1 MALIVEFICELPN
14 GVHARPASHVE
25 TLCNTFSSQI
35 EWHNLRTDR
44 KGNAKS
50 ALALIG
56 TDTLAGDNCQLLIS
70 GADEQEAHQRLSQ
83 WLRDEFPHCDAP
95 LAEVK
100 SDELEP
106 LPVSLT
112 NLNPQIIRARTVCSG
127 SAGGILTPISSLD
140 LNALGNLP
148 AAKGVDAEQSALE
161 NGLTLVLKNIE
172 FRLLDSDG
180 ATSAILEAHR
190 SLAGDTSLREHLL
203 AGVSAGLSCAEAI
216 VTSANHFCEEFARS
230 SSSYLQE
237 RALDVRDVCFQLLQ
251 QIYGE
256 QRFPAPGKL
265 TQPAICM
272 ADELTPSQFLE
283 LDKNHLKGL
292 LLKSGGTTSH
302 TVILARS
309 FNIPTLVGVDIDALT
324 PWQHQ
329 TIYIDG
335 NAGAIVVEPGEAV
348 ARYYQQ
354 EARVQDALRE
364 QQRVW
369 LTQQARTADG
379 IRIEIAAN
387 IAHSVE
393 AQAAFG
399 NGAEGVGLFRTE
411 MLYMDRTSA
420 PGESE
425 LYNIFCQA
433 LESANGRSII
443 VRTMDIGGDKP
454 VDYQQEARVQDA
466 LREQQRVWLTQQART
481 ADGIRIEIAANI
493 AHSVEAQAAFGNGAE
508 GVGLFRTEMLYM
520 DRTSAPGE
528 SELYNIFC
536 QALESANGRS
546 IIVRTMDIGGD
557 KPVDYLNIPAEAN
570 PFLGYRAVRIYEEYA
585 SLFTTQ
591 LRSILRASAH
601 GSLKIMI
608 PMISSM
614 EEILWVKE
622 KLAEAKQQ
630 LRNEHIP
637 FDEKIQLGIMLE
649 VPSVMFII
657 DQCCEEIDFFSIG
670 SNDLT
675 QYLLAVDRDNAKVT
689 RHYNS
694 LNPAFLRA
702 LDYAVQAVHRQ
713 GKWIGLCGELG
724 AKGSVLP
731 LLVGLGLDELS
742 MSAPSIP
749 AAKARMAQLDSR
761 ECRKLLNQAMACRT
775 SLEVEHL
782 LAQFRMTQQDAPL
795 VTAECIT
802 LESDWRSKEEV
813 LKGMTDNLLLAG
825 RCRYPRKLEAD
836 LWAREAV
843 FSTGLG
849 FSFAIPHSKSEH
861 IEQSTISVARL
872 QAPVRWGDDEA
883 QFIIML
889 TLNKHAAGDQ
899 HMRIFSRLARRIM
912 HEEFRNALVNAASA
926 DAIASLLQHELEL

>member
-1 MALIVEFICELPN
+1 MALIVEFTCELPN

-25 TLCNTFSSQI
+25 TLCNTFASKI
-35 EWHNLRTDR
+35 EWHNLRNDR
-44 KGNAKS
+44 KGDAKS
-50 ALALIG
+50 ALALIS
-56 TDTLAGDNCQLLIS
+56 TDTLSGDTCRLTIA
-70 GADEQEAHQRLSQ
+70 GADEQHARQQLQQ
-83 WLRDEFPHCDAP
+83 WLKEEFPHCDAP
-95 LAEVK
+95 LAAAVSTELDVLPESLTRLNPTLFRALPVCGGSANGMLTLMTSLELSQLTDLPEARSKDDEQAALDNGLMLLVK
-100 SDELEP
+100 SIAL
-106 LPVSLT
+106 
-112 NLNPQIIRARTVCSG
+112 RA
-127 SAGGILTPISSLD
+127 
-140 LNALGNLP
+140 
-148 AAKGVDAEQSALE
+148 
-161 NGLTLVLKNIE
+161 
-172 FRLLDSDG
+172 LDSDST
-180 ATSAILEAHR
+180 TSAILEAHR
-190 SLAGDTSLREHLL
+190 SLATDISLRQHLL
-203 AGVSAGLSCAEAI
+203 AGIAQGLSCAQAVI
-216 VTSANHFCEEFARS
+216 DTATHFCADFSRS
-230 SSSYLQE
+230 SSAYLQE
-237 RALDVRDVCFQLLQ
+237 RALDVRDVCYQLLQ
-251 QIYGE
+251 HIYGE
-256 QRFPAPGKL
+256 QRFPAPGQL
-265 TQPAICM
+265 TQPAICL
-272 ADELTPSQFLE
+272 ADELTPGQFLE
-283 LDKNHLKGL
+283 LDKTLLKGL

-309 FNIPTLVGVDIDALT
+309 FNIPTLVAVDSEALL
-324 PWQHQ
+324 PWRNQPVF
-329 TIYIDG
+329 IDG
-335 NAGAIVVEPGEAV
+335 NAGAVVVNASEAV
-348 ARYYQQ
+348 SRYYQQ
-354 EARVQDALRE
+354 EQRIQAALRE

-369 LTQQARTADG
+369 LDREARTSDG
-379 IRIEIAAN
+379 MRIDVAAN
-387 IAHSVE
+387 IAHAVE
-393 AQAAFG
+393 AEAAFG
-399 NGAEGVGLFRTE
+399 NGAEGIGLFRTE
-411 MLYMDRTSA
+411 MLYMDRASA
-420 PGESE
+420 PCENE

-433 LESANGRSII
+433 LE
-443 VRTMDIGGDKP
+443 
-454 VDYQQEARVQDA
+454 
-466 LREQQRVWLTQQART
+466 
-481 ADGIRIEIAANI
+481 
-493 AHSVEAQAAFGNGAE
+493 H
-508 GVGLFRTEMLYM
+508 
-520 DRTSAPGE
+520 
-528 SELYNIFC
+528 
-536 QALESANGRS
+536 ANGRS

-557 KPVDYLNIPAEAN
+557 KPVDYLNIPAENN

-585 SLFTTQ
+585 VLFTTQ
-591 LRSILRASAH
+591 LRAILRASAH

-630 LRNEHIP
+630 LRGEHIP
-637 FDEKIQLGIMLE
+637 FDEKIPLGIMLE

-702 LDYAVQAVHRQ
+702 LDYAVQAVHRM

-749 AAKARMAQLDSR
+749 ATKARLAQLDSR
-761 ECRKLLNQAMACRT
+761 ACRQLLNRAMSCRT

-782 LAQFRMTQQDAPL
+782 LAQFRMNQQDTPL
-795 VTAECIT
+795 ITPRCIS
-802 LESDWRSKEEV
+802 LDNDWRSKEEV
-813 LKGMTDNLLLAG
+813 MKGMTDNLLLAS

-872 QAPVRWGDDEA
+872 PAPVQWGDEEA

-912 HEEFRNALVNAASA
+912 HEDFRSALVNATSE
-926 DAIASLLQHELEL
+926 DAVASLLQHELEL

>member
-1 MALIVEFICELPN
+1 MALVVEFTCELPN

-25 TLCNTFSSQI
+25 TLCNTFISQI

-56 TDTLAGDNCQLLIS
+56 TDTLAGDACRLVIH
-70 GADEQEAHQRLSQ
+70 GEDEQSAHQQLEQ
-83 WLRDEFPHCDAP
+83 WLREEFPHCDAP
-95 LAEVK
+95 LAEALNT
-100 SDELEP
+100 ELDP
-106 LPVSLT
+106 LPESLT
-112 NLNPQIIRARTVCSG
+112 RLNPTLFRALPVCSG
-127 SAGGILTPISSLD
+127 SAQGVLTLLTSLD
-140 LNALGNLP
+140 LNALTDLP
-148 AAKGVDAEQSALE
+148 DAKNVEEEQSALD
-161 NGLTLVLKNIE
+161 NGLTLLVKNIE
-172 FRLLDSDG
+172 LRALDSEST
-180 ATSAILEAHR
+180 ASAILDAHR
-190 SLAGDTSLREHLL
+190 SLATDTSLRQHLL
-203 AGVSAGLSCAEAI
+203 AGVSQGLSCAQAI
-216 VTSANHFCEEFARS
+216 IATANHFCDAFSRS
-230 SSSYLQE
+230 SSNYLQE
-237 RALDVRDVCFQLLQ
+237 RVLDVRDVCYQLLQ
-251 QIYGE
+251 HIYGE
-256 QRFPAPGKL
+256 QRFPAPGQL
-265 TQPAICM
+265 TQPTVCL
-272 ADELTPSQFLE
+272 ADDLTPGQFLE
-283 LDKNHLKGL
+283 LDKTLLKGL

-309 FNIPTLVGVDIDALT
+309 FNIPTLVGVDSEGLLQWHNQ
-324 PWQHQ
+324 PVFV
-329 TIYIDG
+329 DG
-335 NAGAIVVEPGEAV
+335 NAGAVVVNASDAV
-348 ARYYQQ
+348 VRYYQQ
-354 EARVQDALRE
+354 EARVQQAIRE
-364 QQRVW
+364 QQRIW
-369 LTQQARTADG
+369 LDREARTSDG
-379 IRIEIAAN
+379 LRIEIAAN
-387 IAHSVE
+387 IAHAVE
-393 AQAAFG
+393 AVAAFG

-420 PGESE
+420 PGENE

-433 LESANGRSII
+433 LESANERSII

-454 VDYQQEARVQDA
+454 VE
-466 LREQQRVWLTQQART
+466 
-481 ADGIRIEIAANI
+481 
-493 AHSVEAQAAFGNGAE
+493 
-508 GVGLFRTEMLYM
+508 
-520 DRTSAPGE
+520 
-528 SELYNIFC
+528 
-536 QALESANGRS
+536 
-546 IIVRTMDIGGD
+546 
-557 KPVDYLNIPAEAN
+557 YLNIPAENN

-585 SLFTTQ
+585 TLFTTQ
-591 LRSILRASAH
+591 LRAILRASAH
-601 GSLKIMI
+601 GNLKIMI

-630 LRNEHIP
+630 LRTEHIP
-637 FDEKIQLGIMLE
+637 FDEKIPLGIMLE

-742 MSAPSIP
+742 MGSPAIP
-749 AAKARMAQLDSR
+749 ATKARLAQLDSR
-761 ECRKLLNQAMACRT
+761 ACRQLLNQAMACRT

-782 LAQFRMTQQDAPL
+782 LAQFRMNQQDTPL
-795 VTAECIT
+795 VTPRCIS
-802 LESDWRSKEEV
+802 LDNDWNSKEEV
-813 LKGMTDNLLLAG
+813 MKGMTDNLLLAG

-872 QAPVRWGDDEA
+872 KAPVMWGDEEA

-912 HEEFRNALVNAASA
+912 HEDFRNALVNASSGE
-926 DAIASLLQHELEL
+926 AIASLLQHELEL

>member
-1 MALIVEFICELPN
+1 MAQVVEFICTLPN
-14 GVHARPASHVE
+14 GVHARPASLVE
-25 TLCNTFSSQI
+25 TLCNTYSSAI
-35 EWHNLRTDR
+35 EWRNLRSER
-44 KGNAKS
+44 SGNAKS
-50 ALALIG
+50 ALAIIG
-56 TDTLAGDNCQLLIS
+56 TDTLTGDACQLRIE
-70 GADEQEAHQRLSQ
+70 GPDEAHAQQKLSA
-83 WLRDEFPHCDAP
+83 WFRDEFPHCDAP
-95 LAEVK
+95 LEHANLQE
-100 SDELEP
+100 SDA
-106 LPVSLT
+106 LPESLT
-112 NLNPQIIRARTVCSG
+112 HLNPTLIRARSVCSG
-127 SAGGILTPISSLD
+127 SAGGVLTAITA
-140 LNALGNLP
+140 LNLGTLSNLP
-148 AAKGVDAEQSALE
+148 ATLPQEEEQAALD
-161 NGLTLVLKNIE
+161 NGLTLLVKTLAL
-172 FRLLDSDG
+172 RQLDSDST
-180 ATSAILEAHR
+180 TSAILDAHR
-190 SLAGDTSLREHLL
+190 SLATDSSLRQHLL
-203 AGVSAGLSCAEAI
+203 RGITEGLSCAEAI
-216 VTSANHFCEEFARS
+216 IRSAQHFSETFAQS

-237 RALDVRDVCFQLLQ
+237 RVLDVTDVCYQLLQ

-256 QRFPAPGKL
+256 IRFPAPGQL
-265 TQPAICM
+265 TQSSICM
-272 ADELTPSQFLE
+272 ADELTPGQFLE
-283 LDKNHLKGL
+283 LDKNLLKGL
-292 LLKSGGTTSH
+292 ILQSGGTTSH

-309 FNIPTLVGVDIDALT
+309 FNIPTLVGVDIPALSR
-324 PWQHQ
+324 WQNQ
-329 TIYIDG
+329 PAWLDG
-335 NAGAIVVEPGEAV
+335 NTGSVVVEPTQAIN
-348 ARYYQQ
+348 RYYEQ
-354 EARVQDALRE
+354 EARVQAALRE
-364 QQRVW
+364 QQSVW
-369 LTQQARTADG
+369 LEKEARSADG
-379 IRIEIAAN
+379 IRLEVAAN
-387 IAHSVE
+387 IAHAVE

-399 NGAEGVGLFRTE
+399 NGAEAVGLFRTE

-420 PGESE
+420 PSEDE
-425 LYNIFCQA
+425 LYNLFCQA
-433 LESANGRSII
+433 LESAR
-443 VRTMDIGGDKP
+443 
-454 VDYQQEARVQDA
+454 
-466 LREQQRVWLTQQART
+466 
-481 ADGIRIEIAANI
+481 
-493 AHSVEAQAAFGNGAE
+493 
-508 GVGLFRTEMLYM
+508 
-520 DRTSAPGE
+520 
-528 SELYNIFC
+528 
-536 QALESANGRS
+536 GRS

-557 KPVDYLNIPAEAN
+557 KPVDYLNIPAENN

-585 SLFTTQ
+585 ALFTTQ

-601 GSLKIMI
+601 GKLKIMI

-630 LRNEHIP
+630 LRSAQIP
-637 FDEKIQLGIMLE
+637 FDEKIPLGIMLE

-702 LDYAVQAVHRQ
+702 LDFAVQAVHRQ

-731 LLVGLGLDELS
+731 LLVGLGLDEIS
-742 MSAPSIP
+742 MSAPAIP
-749 AAKARMAQLDSR
+749 ATKARLAQLDSR
-761 ECRKLLNQAMACRT
+761 ACRQLLNQAMACRT

-782 LAQFRMTQQDAPL
+782 LAQFRMAQQDAPL
-795 VTAECIT
+795 IAASCIS
-802 LESDWRSKEEV
+802 LDNDWQSKEEV

-872 QAPVRWGDDEA
+872 PEPVQWGEEEA

-912 HEEFRNALVNAASA
+912 HQEFRHALVNAASPE
-926 DAIASLLQHELEL
+926 AIASLLQHELEL

>member
-1 MALIVEFICELPN
+1 MTQVVEFVCELPN

-25 TLCNTFSSQI
+25 TLCNTFASQI
-35 EWHNLRTDR
+35 EWHNLRSDR
-44 KGNAKS
+44 KGDAKS

-56 TDTLAGDNCQLLIS
+56 TDTLTGDACRLLIT
-70 GADEQEAHQRLSQ
+70 GADELNAHQRLTQ
-83 WLRDEFPHCDAP
+83 WLKEEFPHCDAP
-95 LAEVK
+95 LAAAI
-100 SDELEP
+100 STDLDP
-106 LPVSLT
+106 LPESLT
-112 NLNPQIIRARTVCSG
+112 RLNPTLFRALPVCSG
-127 SAGGILTPISSLD
+127 SDRGVLTLLTSLD
-140 LNALGNLP
+140 LNALTSLP
-148 AAKGVDAEQSALE
+148 AAKSREEEQSSLDQ
-161 NGLTLVLKNIE
+161 GLTLLVKSIE
-172 FRLLDSDG
+172 LRALDSDST
-180 ATSAILEAHR
+180 ASAILEAHR
-190 SLAGDTSLREHLL
+190 SLATDTSLRQHLL
-203 AGVSAGLSCAEAI
+203 AGVNQGLSCAQAI
-216 VTSANHFCEEFARS
+216 IATANHFCTEFSRS

-237 RALDVRDVCFQLLQ
+237 RVLDVRDVCYQLLQ

-256 QRFPAPGKL
+256 QRFPAPGQL
-265 TQPAICM
+265 TQPSVCLAE
-272 ADELTPSQFLE
+272 DLTPGQFLE
-283 LDKNHLKGL
+283 LDKTLLKGL

-309 FNIPTLVGVDIDALT
+309 FNIPTLVGVDSDSLLSWRDQ
-324 PWQHQ
+324 PVF
-329 TIYIDG
+329 IDG
-335 NAGAIVVEPGEAV
+335 NAGAVVVNASPAV

-354 EARVQDALRE
+354 EQAVQKALRE
-364 QQRVW
+364 QQSVW
-369 LTQQARTADG
+369 LDREARTADG
-379 IRIEIAAN
+379 LRIEIAAN
-387 IAHSVE
+387 IAHSAE

-399 NGAEGVGLFRTE
+399 NGAEAVGLFRTE
-411 MLYMDRTSA
+411 MLYMDRASA
-420 PGESE
+420 PCENE

-433 LESANGRSII
+433 LESTNGRSII

-454 VDYQQEARVQDA
+454 VE
-466 LREQQRVWLTQQART
+466 
-481 ADGIRIEIAANI
+481 
-493 AHSVEAQAAFGNGAE
+493 
-508 GVGLFRTEMLYM
+508 
-520 DRTSAPGE
+520 
-528 SELYNIFC
+528 
-536 QALESANGRS
+536 
-546 IIVRTMDIGGD
+546 
-557 KPVDYLNIPAEAN
+557 YLNIPAENN

-585 SLFTTQ
+585 ALFTTQ
-591 LRSILRASAH
+591 LRAILRASAH

-630 LRNEHIP
+630 LRAEHIP
-637 FDEKIQLGIMLE
+637 FEEKIPLGIMLE

-702 LDYAVQAVHRQ
+702 LDFAVQAVHRQ

-742 MSAPSIP
+742 MGSPSIP
-749 AAKARMAQLDSR
+749 ATKARLAQLDSR
-761 ECRKLLNQAMACRT
+761 ACRQLLNQAMACRT

-782 LAQFRMTQQDAPL
+782 LAQFRMNQQDTPL
-795 VTAECIT
+795 VTPRCIS
-802 LESDWRSKEEV
+802 LDNDWSSKEEV
-813 LKGMTDNLLLAG
+813 MKGMTDKLLLAG

-872 QAPVRWGDDEA
+872 KAPVQWGDEEA

-912 HEEFRNALVNAASA
+912 HEDFRNALVNASSEE
-926 DAIASLLQHELEL
+926 AIAALLQRELEL

>member
-1 MALIVEFICELPN
+1 VL
-14 GVHARPASHVE
+14 
-25 TLCNTFSSQI
+25 TL
-35 EWHNLRTDR
+35 
-44 KGNAKS
+44 
-50 ALALIG
+50 LA
-56 TDTLAGDNCQLLIS
+56 
-70 GADEQEAHQRLSQ
+70 
-83 WLRDEFPHCDAP
+83 
-95 LAEVK
+95 
-100 SDELEP
+100 
-106 LPVSLT
+106 
-112 NLNPQIIRARTVCSG
+112 
-127 SAGGILTPISSLD
+127 SLD
-140 LNALGNLP
+140 LNALSDLP
-148 AAKGVDAEQSALE
+148 EAKDEGDEQLALD
-161 NGLTLVLKNIE
+161 NGLTLLVKNIE
-172 FRLLDSDG
+172 LRALDSDST
-180 ATSAILEAHR
+180 ASAILEAHR
-190 SLAGDTSLREHLL
+190 SLATDTSLRQHLL
-203 AGVSAGLSCAEAI
+203 SGVNRGLSCAQAI
-216 VTSANHFCEEFARS
+216 IATANHFCDTFSRS
-230 SSSYLQE
+230 SSTYLQE
-237 RALDVRDVCFQLLQ
+237 RVLDVRDVCYQLLQ
-251 QIYGE
+251 HIYGE
-256 QRFPAPGKL
+256 ARFPSPGQL
-265 TQPAICM
+265 TQPSVCL
-272 ADELTPSQFLE
+272 ADDLTPGQFLE
-283 LDKNHLKGL
+283 LDKTLLKGL

-309 FNIPTLVGVDIDALT
+309 FNIPTLVGVDNESLLQ
-324 PWQHQ
+324 WRNQSVF
-329 TIYIDG
+329 IDG
-335 NAGAIVVEPGEAV
+335 NAGAVVVDASDAV
-348 ARYYQQ
+348 ARYYRQ
-354 EARVQDALRE
+354 EARVQQALRE
-364 QQRVW
+364 QQGIW
-369 LTQQARTADG
+369 LDREARTADG
-379 IRIEIAAN
+379 LRVEIAAN
-387 IAHSVE
+387 IAHAVE
-393 AQAAFG
+393 AQAAFE

-411 MLYMDRTSA
+411 MLYMDRSSA
-420 PGESE
+420 PGENE

-454 VDYQQEARVQDA
+454 VE
-466 LREQQRVWLTQQART
+466 
-481 ADGIRIEIAANI
+481 
-493 AHSVEAQAAFGNGAE
+493 
-508 GVGLFRTEMLYM
+508 
-520 DRTSAPGE
+520 
-528 SELYNIFC
+528 
-536 QALESANGRS
+536 
-546 IIVRTMDIGGD
+546 
-557 KPVDYLNIPAEAN
+557 YLKIPAENN

-585 SLFTTQ
+585 VLFTTQ
-591 LRSILRASAH
+591 LRAILRASAH

-630 LRNEHIP
+630 LRAEHIP
-637 FDEKIQLGIMLE
+637 FDEKIPLGIMLE

-742 MSAPSIP
+742 MGSPAIP
-749 AAKARMAQLDSR
+749 ATKARLAQLDSR
-761 ECRKLLNQAMACRT
+761 ACRQLLNQAMACRT

-782 LAQFRMTQQDAPL
+782 LAQFRMNQQDTPL
-795 VTAECIT
+795 VTPRCIS
-802 LESDWRSKEEV
+802 LDNDWNSKEEV
-813 LKGMTDNLLLAG
+813 MKGMTDNLLLAG

-872 QAPVRWGDDEA
+872 KAPVMWGDEEA

-912 HEEFRNALVNAASA
+912 HEDFRNALVNASSGE
-926 DAIASLLQHELEL
+926 AIASLLQHELEL

>member
-1 MALIVEFICELPN
+1 MTNRISRLKTALFANTREISLERALLYT
-14 GVHARPASHVE
+14 ASHRQTEGEPVILRRAKATAYILEHVE
-25 TLCNTFSSQI
+25 ISIRDEELIAGNRTVKPRAGIMSPEMDPYWLLKELDQFPTRPQDRFAISEEDKRIYREELFPYWEKRSMKDFINGQMTDEVKAATNTQIFSINQTDKGQGHIIIDYPRLLNHGLGELVAQMQQHCQQQPENHFYQAALLLLEASQKHI
-35 EWHNLRTDR
+35 LRYAELAETMAANCTDAQRREELLTIAEISRHNAQHKPQTFWQ
-44 KGNAKS
+44 A
-50 ALALIG
+50 
-56 TDTLAGDNCQLLIS
+56 CQLFWYMNIILQY
-70 GADEQEAHQRLSQ
+70 EQEAHQRLSQ

-216 VTSANHFCEEFARS
+216 VASANHFCEEFSRS

-324 PWQHQ
+324 PWQQQ

-348 ARYYQQ
+348 ARY
-354 EARVQDALRE
+354 
-364 QQRVW
+364 
-369 LTQQARTADG
+369 
-379 IRIEIAAN
+379 
-387 IAHSVE
+387 
-393 AQAAFG
+393 
-399 NGAEGVGLFRTE
+399 
-411 MLYMDRTSA
+411 
-420 PGESE
+420 
-425 LYNIFCQA
+425 
-433 LESANGRSII
+433 
-443 VRTMDIGGDKP
+443 
-454 VDYQQEARVQDA
+454 YQQEARVQDA

-622 KLAEAKQQ
+622 KLAEAKQWIK
-630 LRNEHIP
+630 RP
-637 FDEKIQLGIMLE
+637 F
-649 VPSVMFII
+649 
-657 DQCCEEIDFFSIG
+657 
-670 SNDLT
+670 
-675 QYLLAVDRDNAKVT
+675 
-689 RHYNS
+689 
-694 LNPAFLRA
+694 
-702 LDYAVQAVHRQ
+702 
-713 GKWIGLCGELG
+713 
-724 AKGSVLP
+724 
-731 LLVGLGLDELS
+731 
-742 MSAPSIP
+742 
-749 AAKARMAQLDSR
+749 
-761 ECRKLLNQAMACRT
+761 
-775 SLEVEHL
+775 
-782 LAQFRMTQQDAPL
+782 
-795 VTAECIT
+795 
-802 LESDWRSKEEV
+802 
-813 LKGMTDNLLLAG
+813 
-825 RCRYPRKLEAD
+825 
-836 LWAREAV
+836 
-843 FSTGLG
+843 TGL
-849 FSFAIPHSKSEH
+849 
-861 IEQSTISVARL
+861 L
-872 QAPVRWGDDEA
+872 
-883 QFIIML
+883 
-889 TLNKHAAGDQ
+889 
-899 HMRIFSRLARRIM
+899 
-912 HEEFRNALVNAASA
+912 
-926 DAIASLLQHELEL
+926 

>member
-1 MALIVEFICELPN
+1 MTQVVEFVCELPN

-25 TLCNTFSSQI
+25 TLCNTFASQI
-35 EWHNLRTDR
+35 EWHNLRSDR
-44 KGNAKS
+44 KGDAKS

-56 TDTLAGDNCQLLIS
+56 TDTLTGDACRLVIT
-70 GADEQEAHQRLSQ
+70 GADELNAQQRLAQ
-83 WLRDEFPHCDAP
+83 WLKEEFPHCDAP
-95 LAEVK
+95 LAAAI
-100 SDELEP
+100 STDLDP
-106 LPVSLT
+106 LPESLT
-112 NLNPQIIRARTVCSG
+112 RLNPTLFRALPVCSG
-127 SAGGILTPISSLD
+127 SDRGVLTLLTSLD
-140 LNALGNLP
+140 LNALTSLP
-148 AAKGVDAEQSALE
+148 AAKSREEEQSSLDQ
-161 NGLTLVLKNIE
+161 GLTLLVKSIE
-172 FRLLDSDG
+172 LRALDSDST
-180 ATSAILEAHR
+180 ASAILEAHR
-190 SLAGDTSLREHLL
+190 SLATDTTLRQHLL
-203 AGVSAGLSCAEAI
+203 AGVNQGLSCAQAVI
-216 VTSANHFCEEFARS
+216 ATANHFCAEFSRS

-237 RALDVRDVCFQLLQ
+237 RVLDVRDVCYQLLQ

-256 QRFPAPGKL
+256 ERFPAPGQL
-265 TQPAICM
+265 TQPSVCL
-272 ADELTPSQFLE
+272 ADDLTPGQFLE
-283 LDKNHLKGL
+283 LDKTLLKGL

-309 FNIPTLVGVDIDALT
+309 FNIPTLVGVDSDSLLSWRDQ
-324 PWQHQ
+324 PVF
-329 TIYIDG
+329 IDG
-335 NAGAIVVEPGEAV
+335 NAGAVVVNAGPAV

-354 EARVQDALRE
+354 EQAVQEALRE
-364 QQRVW
+364 QQSVW
-369 LTQQARTADG
+369 LDREARTADG
-379 IRIEIAAN
+379 LRIEIAAN
-387 IAHSVE
+387 IAHSAE

-411 MLYMDRTSA
+411 MLYMDRASA
-420 PGESE
+420 PCENE

-454 VDYQQEARVQDA
+454 VE
-466 LREQQRVWLTQQART
+466 
-481 ADGIRIEIAANI
+481 
-493 AHSVEAQAAFGNGAE
+493 
-508 GVGLFRTEMLYM
+508 
-520 DRTSAPGE
+520 
-528 SELYNIFC
+528 
-536 QALESANGRS
+536 
-546 IIVRTMDIGGD
+546 
-557 KPVDYLNIPAEAN
+557 YLNIPAENN

-585 SLFTTQ
+585 ALFTTQ
-591 LRSILRASAH
+591 LRAILRASAH

-630 LRNEHIP
+630 LRAEHIP
-637 FDEKIQLGIMLE
+637 FEEKIPLGIMLE

-702 LDYAVQAVHRQ
+702 LDFAVQAVHRQ

-742 MSAPSIP
+742 MGSPSIP
-749 AAKARMAQLDSR
+749 ATKARLAQLDSR
-761 ECRKLLNQAMACRT
+761 ACRQLLNQAMACRT

-782 LAQFRMTQQDAPL
+782 LAQFRMNQQDTPL
-795 VTAECIT
+795 VTPRCIS
-802 LESDWRSKEEV
+802 LDNDWASKEEV
-813 LKGMTDNLLLAG
+813 MKGMTDKLLLAG

-872 QAPVRWGDDEA
+872 KAPVQWGDEEA

-912 HEEFRNALVNAASA
+912 HEDFRNALVNASSEE
-926 DAIASLLQHELEL
+926 AIAALLQRELEL

>member
-1 MALIVEFICELPN
+1 MALVVEFTCELPN

-35 EWHNLRTDR
+35 EWHNLRTGR
-44 KGNAKS
+44 KADARS

-56 TDTLAGDNCQLLIS
+56 TDTLAGDACRLVIQ
-70 GADEQEAHQRLSQ
+70 GEDEQNAHQQLEHWIRE
-83 WLRDEFPHCDAP
+83 EFPHCDSP
-95 LAEVK
+95 LAETITT
-100 SDELEP
+100 ELDP
-106 LPVSLT
+106 LPESLT
-112 NLNPQIIRARTVCSG
+112 RLNPTLFRAMPVCSG
-127 SAGGILTPISSLD
+127 SAQGILTLLTSLD
-140 LNALGNLP
+140 LNALTDLP
-148 AAKGVDAEQSALE
+148 DAKNVEEEQSALN
-161 NGLTLVLKNIE
+161 NGLTLLVKNIE
-172 FRLLDSDG
+172 LRAMDSEST
-180 ATSAILEAHR
+180 ASAILDAHR
-190 SLAGDTSLREHLL
+190 SLATDTSLRQHLL
-203 AGVSAGLSCAEAI
+203 AGVSQGLSCAQATI
-216 VTSANHFCEEFARS
+216 ATANHFCDAFSRS

-237 RALDVRDVCFQLLQ
+237 RVLDVRDVCYQLLQ
-251 QIYGE
+251 HIYGE
-256 QRFPAPGKL
+256 QRFPVPGQL
-265 TQPAICM
+265 TQPTVCL
-272 ADELTPSQFLE
+272 ADDLTPGQFLE
-283 LDKNHLKGL
+283 LDKTLLKGL

-309 FNIPTLVGVDIDALT
+309 FNIPTLVGVDSEGLLQWRNQ
-324 PWQHQ
+324 PVFV
-329 TIYIDG
+329 DG
-335 NAGAIVVEPGEAV
+335 NAGAVVVNASDAV
-348 ARYYQQ
+348 VRYYQQ
-354 EARVQDALRE
+354 EARVQQAIRE
-364 QQRVW
+364 QQRIW
-369 LTQQARTADG
+369 LDREARTSDDL
-379 IRIEIAAN
+379 RIEIAAN
-387 IAHSVE
+387 IAHAVE
-393 AQAAFG
+393 AVAAFG

-420 PGESE
+420 PGENE

-433 LESANGRSII
+433 LESANERSII

-454 VDYQQEARVQDA
+454 VE
-466 LREQQRVWLTQQART
+466 
-481 ADGIRIEIAANI
+481 
-493 AHSVEAQAAFGNGAE
+493 
-508 GVGLFRTEMLYM
+508 
-520 DRTSAPGE
+520 
-528 SELYNIFC
+528 
-536 QALESANGRS
+536 
-546 IIVRTMDIGGD
+546 
-557 KPVDYLNIPAEAN
+557 YLNIPAENN

-585 SLFTTQ
+585 TLFTTQ
-591 LRSILRASAH
+591 LRAILRASAH
-601 GSLKIMI
+601 GNLKIMI

-630 LRNEHIP
+630 LRTEHIP
-637 FDEKIQLGIMLE
+637 FDEKIPLGIMLE

-742 MSAPSIP
+742 MGSPAIP
-749 AAKARMAQLDSR
+749 ATKARLAQLDSR
-761 ECRKLLNQAMACRT
+761 ACRQLLNQAMACRT

-782 LAQFRMTQQDAPL
+782 LAQFRMNQQDTPL
-795 VTAECIT
+795 VTPRCIS
-802 LESDWRSKEEV
+802 LENDWNSKEEV
-813 LKGMTDNLLLAG
+813 MKGMTDNLLLAG

-872 QAPVRWGDDEA
+872 KAPVMWGDEEA

-912 HEEFRNALVNAASA
+912 HEDFRNALVNASSGE
-926 DAIASLLQHELEL
+926 AIASLLQHELEL

>member
-1 MALIVEFICELPN
+1 MALVVEFTCELPN

-25 TLCNTFSSQI
+25 TLCNTFISQI

-50 ALALIG
+50 ALAVIG
-56 TDTLAGDNCQLLIS
+56 TDTLAGDACRLVIQ
-70 GADEQEAHQRLSQ
+70 GEDEQNAHQQLEQ
-83 WLRDEFPHCDAP
+83 WLQEEFPHCDAP
-95 LAEVK
+95 LAEAINIER
-100 SDELEP
+100 DL
-106 LPVSLT
+106 LPESLAR
-112 NLNPQIIRARTVCSG
+112 LNPTLFRALPVCSG
-127 SAGGILTPISSLD
+127 SAQGVLTLLTSLD
-140 LNALGNLP
+140 LNALTDLP
-148 AAKGVDAEQSALE
+148 EARDEEDEQLALD
-161 NGLTLVLKNIE
+161 NGLTLLVKNIE
-172 FRLLDSDG
+172 LRALDNDSTAG
-180 ATSAILEAHR
+180 AILEAHR
-190 SLAGDTSLREHLL
+190 SLATDTSLRQHLL
-203 AGVSAGLSCAEAI
+203 SGVNRGLSCAQAI
-216 VTSANHFCEEFARS
+216 IATANHFCDTFSRS
-230 SSSYLQE
+230 SSTYLQE
-237 RALDVRDVCFQLLQ
+237 RVLDVRDVCYQLLQ
-251 QIYGE
+251 HIYGE
-256 QRFPAPGKL
+256 ARFPSPGQL
-265 TQPAICM
+265 TQPSVCL
-272 ADELTPSQFLE
+272 ADDLTPGQFLE
-283 LDKNHLKGL
+283 LDKTLLKGL

-309 FNIPTLVGVDIDALT
+309 FNIPTLVGVDSESLLQ
-324 PWQHQ
+324 WRNQSVF
-329 TIYIDG
+329 IDG
-335 NAGAIVVEPGEAV
+335 NAGAVVVDASDAV
-348 ARYYQQ
+348 ARYYRQ
-354 EARVQDALRE
+354 EARVQQALRE
-364 QQRVW
+364 QQGIW
-369 LTQQARTADG
+369 LDREARTADG
-379 IRIEIAAN
+379 LRVEIAAN
-387 IAHSVE
+387 IAHAVE
-393 AQAAFG
+393 AQAAFE

-411 MLYMDRTSA
+411 MLYMDRSSA
-420 PGESE
+420 PGENE

-454 VDYQQEARVQDA
+454 VE
-466 LREQQRVWLTQQART
+466 
-481 ADGIRIEIAANI
+481 
-493 AHSVEAQAAFGNGAE
+493 
-508 GVGLFRTEMLYM
+508 
-520 DRTSAPGE
+520 
-528 SELYNIFC
+528 
-536 QALESANGRS
+536 
-546 IIVRTMDIGGD
+546 
-557 KPVDYLNIPAEAN
+557 YLKIPAENN

-585 SLFTTQ
+585 VLFTTQ
-591 LRSILRASAH
+591 LRAILRASAH

-630 LRNEHIP
+630 LRTEHIP
-637 FDEKIQLGIMLE
+637 FDEKIPLGIMLE

-742 MSAPSIP
+742 MGSPAIP
-749 AAKARMAQLDSR
+749 ATKARLAQLDSR
-761 ECRKLLNQAMACRT
+761 ACRQLLNQAMACRT

-782 LAQFRMTQQDAPL
+782 LAQFRMNQQDTPL
-795 VTAECIT
+795 VTPRCIS
-802 LESDWRSKEEV
+802 LDNDWNSKEEV
-813 LKGMTDNLLLAG
+813 MKGMTDNLLLAG

-872 QAPVRWGDDEA
+872 KAPVMWGDEEA

-912 HEEFRNALVNAASA
+912 HEDFRNALVNAISGE
-926 DAIASLLQHELEL
+926 AIASLLQHELEL

>member
-1 MALIVEFICELPN
+1 MALVVEFTCELPN

-25 TLCNTFSSQI
+25 TLCNTFISQI

-50 ALALIG
+50 ALAVIG
-56 TDTLAGDNCQLLIS
+56 TDTLSGDVCRLVIH
-70 GADEQEAHQRLSQ
+70 GEDEQNAHQQLEQ
-83 WLRDEFPHCDAP
+83 WLREEFPHCDAP
-95 LAEVK
+95 LAEAINIER
-100 SDELEP
+100 DP
-106 LPVSLT
+106 LPESLARLSPT
-112 NLNPQIIRARTVCSG
+112 LFRALPVCSG
-127 SAGGILTPISSLD
+127 SAQGVLTLLTSLD
-140 LNALGNLP
+140 LNALSDLP
-148 AAKGVDAEQSALE
+148 ESKDEEDEQLALD
-161 NGLTLVLKNIE
+161 NGLTLLVKNIE
-172 FRLLDSDG
+172 LRALDSDST
-180 ATSAILEAHR
+180 ASAILEAHR
-190 SLAGDTSLREHLL
+190 SLATDTSLRQHLL
-203 AGVSAGLSCAEAI
+203 SGVNRGLSCAQAI
-216 VTSANHFCEEFARS
+216 IATANHFCETFSRS
-230 SSSYLQE
+230 SSTYLQE
-237 RALDVRDVCFQLLQ
+237 RVLDVRDVCYQLLQ
-251 QIYGE
+251 HIYGE
-256 QRFPAPGKL
+256 ARFPSPGQL
-265 TQPAICM
+265 TQPSVCL
-272 ADELTPSQFLE
+272 ADDFTPGQFLE
-283 LDKNHLKGL
+283 LDKTLLKGL

-309 FNIPTLVGVDIDALT
+309 FNIPTLVGVDGESLLQ
-324 PWQHQ
+324 WRNQSVF
-329 TIYIDG
+329 IDG
-335 NAGAIVVEPGEAV
+335 NAGAVVVDASDAV
-348 ARYYQQ
+348 ARYYRQ
-354 EARVQDALRE
+354 EARVQQALRE
-364 QQRVW
+364 QQRIW
-369 LTQQARTADG
+369 LDREARTADG
-379 IRIEIAAN
+379 LRVEIAAN
-387 IAHSVE
+387 IAHAVE
-393 AQAAFG
+393 AQAAFE

-411 MLYMDRTSA
+411 MLYMDRSSA
-420 PGESE
+420 PGEYE

-454 VDYQQEARVQDA
+454 VE
-466 LREQQRVWLTQQART
+466 
-481 ADGIRIEIAANI
+481 
-493 AHSVEAQAAFGNGAE
+493 
-508 GVGLFRTEMLYM
+508 
-520 DRTSAPGE
+520 
-528 SELYNIFC
+528 
-536 QALESANGRS
+536 
-546 IIVRTMDIGGD
+546 
-557 KPVDYLNIPAEAN
+557 YLKIPAENN
-570 PFLGYRAVRIYEEYA
+570 PFLGYRAVRIYEEYSA
-585 SLFTTQ
+585 LFTTQ
-591 LRSILRASAH
+591 LRAILRASAH

-630 LRNEHIP
+630 LRAEHVP
-637 FDEKIQLGIMLE
+637 FDEKIPLGIMLE

-742 MSAPSIP
+742 MGSP
-749 AAKARMAQLDSR
+749 AITATKGRLAQLDSR
-761 ECRKLLNQAMACRT
+761 ACRQLLNQAMACRT

-782 LAQFRMTQQDAPL
+782 LAQFRMNQHDTPL
-795 VTAECIT
+795 VTPRCIS
-802 LESDWRSKEEV
+802 LDNDWNSKEEV
-813 LKGMTDNLLLAG
+813 MKGMTDNLLLAG

-872 QAPVRWGDDEA
+872 KAPVMWGDEEA

-912 HEEFRNALVNAASA
+912 HEDFRNALINASSGE
-926 DAIASLLQHELEL
+926 AIASLLQHELEL

>member
-1 MALIVEFICELPN
+1 MALVIEFVCELPN

-25 TLCNTFSSQI
+25 TLCNTFRCDI

-56 TDTLAGDNCQLLIS
+56 TDTLAGDSCQLIIHGS
-70 GADEQEAHQRLSQ
+70 DEQAAHQRLSV
-83 WLRDEFPHCDAP
+83 WLKDEFPLCDAP
-95 LAEVK
+95 QAQADCIEQA
-100 SDELEP
+100 P
-106 LPVSLT
+106 LPESLT
-112 NLNPQIIRARTVCSG
+112 RLNPTLFRAQPVCSG
-127 SAGGILTPISSLD
+127 SAGGTLTRLAALD
-140 LNALGNLP
+140 LNNLSDLP
-148 AAKGVDAEQSALE
+148 SAQSPEQEQSALDA
-161 NGLTLVLKNIE
+161 GLTRLVRTLE
-172 FRLLDSDG
+172 LRLLDSDST
-180 ATSAILEAHR
+180 ASAILEAHR
-190 SLAGDTSLREHLL
+190 SLATDASLRQHLL
-203 AGVSAGLSCAEAI
+203 AGVNGGLSCAQAI
-216 VTSANHFCEEFARS
+216 VESTNHFCAEFARS

-237 RALDVRDVCFQLLQ
+237 RALDVRDVGFQLLQ
-251 QIYGE
+251 HIYGE
-256 QRFPAPGKL
+256 QRFPAPGQL
-265 TQPAICM
+265 TQPAICI
-272 ADELTPSQFLE
+272 AEELTPSQFLE
-283 LDKNHLKGL
+283 LDKTRLKGL
-292 LLKSGGTTSH
+292 LLQSGGTTSH

-309 FNIPTLVGVDIDALT
+309 FNIPTLVGVDIDAMT
-324 PWQHQ
+324 PWQNQ
-329 TIYIDG
+329 TVYLDG
-335 NAGAIVVEPGEAV
+335 NAGAVVVAPTEAI

-354 EARVQDALRE
+354 EARMQAAIRE
-364 QQRVW
+364 QQSEW
-369 LTQQARTADG
+369 LHKEARSADG
-379 IRIEIAAN
+379 IRLEVAAN

-399 NGAEGVGLFRTE
+399 NGAEAVGLFRTE
-411 MLYMDRTSA
+411 MLYMDRASE
-420 PGESE
+420 PSESE

-443 VRTMDIGGDKP
+443 I
-454 VDYQQEARVQDA
+454 
-466 LREQQRVWLTQQART
+466 
-481 ADGIRIEIAANI
+481 
-493 AHSVEAQAAFGNGAE
+493 
-508 GVGLFRTEMLYM
+508 
-520 DRTSAPGE
+520 
-528 SELYNIFC
+528 
-536 QALESANGRS
+536 
-546 IIVRTMDIGGD
+546 RTMDIGGD
-557 KPVDYLNIPAEAN
+557 KPVDYLNIPAENN
-570 PFLGYRAVRIYEEYA
+570 PFLGYRAVRIYEEYSA
-585 SLFTTQ
+585 LFTTQ
-591 LRSILRASAH
+591 LRAILRASAH

-622 KLAEAKQQ
+622 KVAEAKQQ
-630 LRNEHIP
+630 LRSEHVP
-637 FDEKIQLGIMLE
+637 FDERIPLGIMLE

-731 LLVGLGLDELS
+731 LLVGLGLDEIS

-749 AAKARMAQLDSR
+749 ATKARLAQLDSR
-761 ECRKLLNQAMACRT
+761 ACRQLLNQAMACRT

-782 LAQFRMTQQDAPL
+782 LAQFRMSQQDAPL
-795 VTAECIT
+795 ITPRCIS
-802 LESDWRSKEEV
+802 LDNDWRSKEEV

-872 QAPVRWGDDEA
+872 PAPVTWGDEEA

-912 HEEFRNALVNAASA
+912 HEEFRNSLVNAASA

>member
-1 MALIVEFICELPN
+1 MALVVEFTCELPN

-35 EWHNLRTDR
+35 EWHNLRTGR
-44 KGNAKS
+44 KADARS

-56 TDTLAGDNCQLLIS
+56 TDTLAGDACRLVIQ
-70 GADEQEAHQRLSQ
+70 GEDEQNAHQQLEHWIRE
-83 WLRDEFPHCDAP
+83 EFPHCDSP
-95 LAEVK
+95 LAETITT
-100 SDELEP
+100 ELDP
-106 LPVSLT
+106 LPESLT
-112 NLNPQIIRARTVCSG
+112 RLNPTLFRAMPVCSG
-127 SAGGILTPISSLD
+127 SAQGILTLLTSLD
-140 LNALGNLP
+140 LNALTDLP
-148 AAKGVDAEQSALE
+148 DAKNVEEEQSALN
-161 NGLTLVLKNIE
+161 NGLTLLVKNFE
-172 FRLLDSDG
+172 LRAMDSEST
-180 ATSAILEAHR
+180 ASAILDAHR
-190 SLAGDTSLREHLL
+190 SLATDTSLRQHLL
-203 AGVSAGLSCAEAI
+203 TGVSQGLSCAQATI
-216 VTSANHFCEEFARS
+216 ATANHFCDAFSRS

-237 RALDVRDVCFQLLQ
+237 RVLDVRDVCYQLLQ
-251 QIYGE
+251 HIYGE
-256 QRFPAPGKL
+256 QRFPAPGQL
-265 TQPAICM
+265 TQPTVCLT
-272 ADELTPSQFLE
+272 DDLTPGQFLE
-283 LDKNHLKGL
+283 LDKTLLKGL

-309 FNIPTLVGVDIDALT
+309 FNIPTLVGVDSEGLLQCRNQ
-324 PWQHQ
+324 PVFV
-329 TIYIDG
+329 DG
-335 NAGAIVVEPGEAV
+335 NAGAVVVNASDAV
-348 ARYYQQ
+348 VRYYQQ
-354 EARVQDALRE
+354 EARVQQAVRE
-364 QQRVW
+364 QQRIW
-369 LTQQARTADG
+369 LDREARTSDG
-379 IRIEIAAN
+379 LRIEIAAN
-387 IAHSVE
+387 IAHAVE
-393 AQAAFG
+393 AVAAFG

-420 PGESE
+420 PGENE

-433 LESANGRSII
+433 LESANERSII

-454 VDYQQEARVQDA
+454 VE
-466 LREQQRVWLTQQART
+466 
-481 ADGIRIEIAANI
+481 
-493 AHSVEAQAAFGNGAE
+493 
-508 GVGLFRTEMLYM
+508 
-520 DRTSAPGE
+520 
-528 SELYNIFC
+528 
-536 QALESANGRS
+536 
-546 IIVRTMDIGGD
+546 
-557 KPVDYLNIPAEAN
+557 YLNIPAENN

-585 SLFTTQ
+585 TLFTTQ
-591 LRSILRASAH
+591 LRAILRASAH
-601 GSLKIMI
+601 GNLKIMI

-630 LRNEHIP
+630 LRTEHIP
-637 FDEKIQLGIMLE
+637 FDEKIPLGIMLE

-742 MSAPSIP
+742 MGSPAIP
-749 AAKARMAQLDSR
+749 ATKARLAQLDSR
-761 ECRKLLNQAMACRT
+761 ACRQLLNQAMACRT

-782 LAQFRMTQQDAPL
+782 LAQFRMNQQDTPL
-795 VTAECIT
+795 VTPRCIS
-802 LESDWRSKEEV
+802 LDNDWNSKEEV
-813 LKGMTDNLLLAG
+813 MKGMTDNLLLAG

-872 QAPVRWGDDEA
+872 KAPVMWGDEEA

-912 HEEFRNALVNAASA
+912 HEDFRNALVNASSGE
-926 DAIASLLQHELEL
+926 AIASLLQHELEL